1 MKEKLLVAAIA
12 VWLVGVIATFGYVWK
27 YKSTPGTVGAVPV
40 AWPADSAIIPVAG
53 KPNLVV
59 FTHPQC
65 PCTRATIAELGRVA
79 SELGDRAQIHVVLV
93 RPTDAPP
100 HFEDGPIAERAAR
113 IGGVKLV
120 VDDGSEAKRFGSV
133 TSGATVLYTSSG
145 ALAFHGGLTT
155 ARGHE
160 GRSPAHTQIADV
172 VLRDAGAALATPVF
186 GCEIDRPLAVSASG
200 AR

>member
-1 MKEKLLVAAIA
+1 VKQKLLVAGIA
-12 VWLVGVIATFGYVWK
+12 LWLVGNVTTFGYVWK
-27 YKSTPGTVGAVPV
+27 YKTTPGTTGAVPPS
-40 AWPADSAIIPVAG
+40 WPADSAIIPVAG

-65 PCTRATIAELGRVA
+65 PCTRATIAELARIAG
-79 SELGDRAQIHVVLV
+79 ELGDHAQLHVVLV

-100 HFEDGPIAERAAR
+100 HFEDGAIAERAATIR
-113 IGGVKLV
+113 GVKLV
-120 VDDGSEAKRFGSV
+120 VDDGSEARRFGSV
-133 TSGATVLYTSSG
+133 TSGATVLYTSDG

-160 GRSPAHTQIADV
+160 GRSPAHAQIAEV
-172 VLRDAGAALATPVF
+172 VLRDSNTTLTTPVF
-186 GCEIDRPLAVSASG
+186 GCEIDRQLTV